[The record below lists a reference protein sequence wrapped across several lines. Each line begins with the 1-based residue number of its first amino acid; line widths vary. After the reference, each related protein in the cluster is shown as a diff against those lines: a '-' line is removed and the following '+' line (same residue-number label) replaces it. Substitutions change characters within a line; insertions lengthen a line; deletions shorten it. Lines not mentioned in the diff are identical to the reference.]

1 MAVKP
6 TSIKQHS
13 LKTSLNIRGYSGVKY
28 TVGRLKF
35 KQQPSNI
42 AKKIKK
48 ETKQSPAQPE
58 APLMN
63 RPEFV
68 TAPYPT
74 RSQKS

>member
-1 MAVKP
+1 MNL
-6 TSIKQHS
+6 QH
-13 LKTSLNIRGYSGVKY
+13 IEGYTRVKY
-28 TVGRLKF
+28 IVGRLKF
-35 KQQPSNI
+35 KQHCSNI
-42 AKKIKK
+42 AKSKK
-48 ETKQSPAQPE
+48 ETNKQKKSPAQPE